1 MSEAPKRTDPD
12 NVFINAGVKDTTK
25 SYVMVPFNYREAQA
39 AIKAEG
45 GKWAG
50 SQWEMDAEKLKGA
63 EEAIRVAARADIAL
77 GQEGRK
83 AREDALKAA
92 QPEKATKEAKE
103 PKEAPVAK
111 TPEELEAAKESRAV
125 ANRERMVEA
134 DKTRV
139 PVITGSVAE
148 GGSVKV
154 DGVDV
159 TVTKVGAPVELNAES
174 AARYAERFPD
184 VKLKAGDSVSFAYF
198 EAPVAE
204 IRTPDEDMSPSM

>member
-1 MSEAPKRTDPD
+1 MSDAPKKTDPD
-12 NVFINAGVKDTTK
+12 NVFITPGVKDTTK
-25 SYVMVPFNYREAQA
+25 AYIFVPNTYREARE

-63 EEAIRVAARADIAL
+63 EEAIRLAARADIAL
-77 GQEGRK
+77 GVEGRK

-92 QPEKATKEAKE
+92 QPEKAAKE
-103 PKEAPVAK
+103 PEVVK
-111 TPEELEAAKESRAV
+111 TPEEIEAAKEARAV
-125 ANRERMVEA
+125 AGRERALEA

-139 PVITGSVAE
+139 PVLTGSVAE
-148 GGSVKV
+148 GGTVTV
-154 DGVDV
+154 GGVDV
-159 TVTKVGAPVELNAES
+159 TVTKVGAPVDLTEES

-184 VKLKAGDSVSFAYF
+184 LAFKGGDSVSFAYF

-204 IRTPDEDMSPSM
+204 LAIPEEDASPSM